1 MDVNSLIAPTIQA
14 VVAVGDYVAQSQ
26 NAIGEIRMKGVQD
39 PQTDIDVNAEN
50 MLREK
55 LHNIFP
61 EAGFILEEGQ
71 DTALA
76 EYNWAIDPIDGTKFF
91 STLYPVYF
99 TQTAL
104 MHDDQPVLTV
114 IYSPVLKQVFHAV
127 KGLGAFLNNTRLQMT
142 YHGPL
147 IKSLVNLEIGEIDE
161 NGPYSRLLNK
171 IGPKVKRLWVLS
183 GIMAPYL
190 VTNTVQAYIHYY
202 NGTNHVY
209 DLAPRWLLHEESGA
223 AVKRHKVEG
232 KELFICAHPTL
243 AKEIE
248 SVLEIP

>member
-1 MDVNSLIAPTIQA
+1 
-14 VVAVGDYVAQSQ
+14 
-26 NAIGEIRMKGVQD
+26 
-39 PQTDIDVNAEN
+39 
-50 MLREK
+50 
-55 LHNIFP
+55 LHEIFP

-71 DTALA
+71 DSELA

-104 MHDDQPVLTV
+104 MHGDDPVLTV
-114 IYSPVLKQVFHAV
+114 IYAPVLKQAFHAI
-127 KGLGAFLNNTRLQMT
+127 KGQGAYLNNTKLQIS
-142 YHGPL
+142 YQGPL

-202 NGTNHVY
+202 NGVNHVY
-209 DLAPRWLLHEESGA
+209 DLAPRWLLHEEAGA
-223 AVKRHKVEG
+223 VVKKHKVEG
-232 KELFICAHPTL
+232 RELFICAHPTL
-243 AKEIE
+243 AEEIE
-248 SVLEIP
+248 SVLEVS